1 MTTSEIELIR
11 LNVKFLSDVIA
22 SQKFAAQSPQRE
34 TVVVV
39 PVATIDLFTESLL
52 ESLETI
58 EDSCD

>member
-11 LNVKFLSDVIA
+11 LNVKFLSGLLE
-22 SQKFAAQSPQRE
+22 SQKFATQSPQRE

-58 EDSCD
+58 EDSCN

>member
-11 LNVKFLSDVIA
+11 LNVKFLSDVLE